1 MKRLFSGCLALILVL
16 LCGCSAL
23 VPEQTVICGEL
34 TIVLPADFMD
44 LSDRDYGQ
52 DLVMVFGRNDVVIS
66 ASKESAPELK
76 AQIPDLDAWEYA
88 RLVVQ
93 TNELSVQ
100 PEERDGIPTFTY
112 TMGTGEEA
120 FTYLAAVFASEKNFW
135 LVQCF
140 CPADRFDAN
149 QNRMWSYLRS
159 VKVR

>member
-1 MKRLFSGCLALILVL
+1 MKRLFSGCLALIIVL

-23 VPEQTVICGEL
+23 MPEQTVICGEL
-34 TIVLPADFMD
+34 TFVLPGDFMD

-52 DLVMVFGRNDVVIS
+52 DLVMVFGREDVIVS

-76 AQIPDLDAWEYA
+76 AKIPDLDAWEYA

-112 TMGTGEEA
+112 TMGTGEET

-135 LVQCF
+135 LVQAF

-149 QNRMWSYLRS
+149 ENRMWEYLRN

>member
-1 MKRLFSGCLALILVL
+1 MKRLFSGCLVLIMVL

-23 VPEQTVICGEL
+23 MPEQTVICGEL
-34 TIVLPADFMD
+34 SIVLPADFMD
-44 LSDRDYGQ
+44 LSDRNYGE
-52 DLVMVFGRNDVVIS
+52 DLIMVFGREDVIIS
-66 ASKESAPELK
+66 ASKESAAELEAK
-76 AQIPDLDAWEYA
+76 IPGLDAWEYA

-135 LVQCF
+135 LVQSF
-140 CPADRFDAN
+140 CPADRFDVN
-149 QNRMWSYLRS
+149 QSRMWRYLRS
-159 VKVR
+159 VTVR